1 VAADRITVSVERFG
15 PGPPLVKRAGQQL
28 LRNAAVRAAVD
39 GAQHRLLA
47 VRLVDPP
54 KKSRQPV
61 EPSRVRATI
70 YDYDNHRT
78 LHAEADLSDLDSVAV
93 TETARQPIAVQDE
106 FDAAVA
112 LLKKDAEL
120 GPAVKDGTLLAY
132 PPMPPLLHTPLPE
145 GNLDRKVT
153 VGLIPAANLVAHE
166 IVAVDLATGD
176 VTRFK
181 GGAPPTALADHDPC
195 GVPRAAGQATA
206 ERGTAGQCW
215 ITVRRGSSVLWRF
228 LAVRPAASSGRDG
241 SALELRYVDYRG
253 RRVLHQA
260 HVPILNVR
268 YDRDVCGPYRDW
280 QWQEGKIIARGRNVA
295 PGFRLCSVP
304 AQTIM
309 QSGTDTGDFLG
320 VAIYVLGDE
329 VVLVSELEA
338 GWYRYVSEWRLH
350 ANGTIRPRFGFAA
363 TTSSCVCNKHHH
375 HAYWRF
381 DFDIGTP
388 GRNRVREF
396 NDPPLVR
403 GGPHWHPIRFETKAF
418 RAPRRDRKWRVEN
431 AGGRGYEIRPGAHD
445 RTAKGDTYAK
455 GDLWVLRYRPG
466 QIDDYPLSGGTENE
480 LDKLVNREPV
490 LDQDVVVW
498 YGAHFTHDV
507 RSHDESVPHIVGPDL
522 VPVNW

>member
-1 VAADRITVSVERFG
+1 LAAERLTVAVERFG
-15 PGPPLVKRAGQQL
+15 PAPQLVKRAGQQL
-28 LRNAAVRAAVD
+28 LRHAAVGAAFD
-39 GAQHRLLA
+39 GSPHRLLA

-54 KKSRQPV
+54 KKTREPV

-70 YDYDNHRT
+70 YDYGRHRT
-78 LHAEADLSDLDSVAV
+78 LHVEADLSNLDRVDV
-93 TETARQPIAVQDE
+93 TESARQPLASQVE

-112 LLKKDAEL
+112 LLKKDPEL
-120 GPAVKDGTLLAY
+120 GPGLTGGDLIAY
-132 PPMPPLLHTPLPE
+132 PPMPPLLHADLPE

-153 VGLIPAANLVAHE
+153 VGLLPAGNGAAHE
-166 IVAVDLATGD
+166 IVAVDLANGD
-176 VTRFK
+176 VSRFK
-181 GGAPPTALADHDPC
+181 GGAPATSLADHDPC
-195 GVPRAAGQATA
+195 GVPRAADQPTA
-206 ERGTAGQCW
+206 ERGTAGQAW
-215 ITVRRGSSVLWRF
+215 VTVRRGSTVLWRF

-241 SALELRYVDYRG
+241 SAVELRYVNYRG

-280 QWQEGKIIARGRNVA
+280 QWQEGRIIAPGRNVA

-309 QSGTDTGDFLG
+309 QSGTDVGDFLG
-320 VAIYVLGDE
+320 VGIYVVGEE

-375 HAYWRF
+375 HTYWRF

-388 GRNRVREF
+388 RRNRVREF

-418 RAPRRDRKWRVEN
+418 RAPRRARKWRVEN
-431 AGGRGYEIRPGAHD
+431 AAGRGYEIRPGAND
-445 RTAKGDTYAK
+445 RTAKGDGYAK

-466 QIDDYPLSGGTENE
+466 QIDDYPLAGGTEIQI
-480 LDKLVNREPV
+480 DKLLNREPV

-507 RSHDESVPHIVGPDL
+507 RSHEEVPHIVGPDL
-522 VPVNW
+522 VPVKW